1 MDWILGEVLEEL
13 KNMYKTLENRANEY
27 LDEKHLY
34 KAPIDTDDKVVA
46 GKHEYWRGRWLEAAT
61 NCEEIEELINSI
73 YEMIDEEIKIDKEAK
88 EELDC
93 LRGDSHGQL

>member
-1 MDWILGEVLEEL
+1 MEWILEELLEEL
-13 KNMYKTLENRANEY
+13 KNMHKVLENRANEY

-61 NCEEIEELINSI
+61 NCEEIEELITNI
-73 YEMIDEEIKIDKEAK
+73 YAMIGEEADRDKAYSDE
-88 EELDC
+88 LSQ
-93 LRGDSHGQL
+93 LRGDSRGQL

>member
-13 KNMYKTLENRANEY
+13 KNMHKVLENRANEY

-34 KAPIDTDDKVVA
+34 KAPIDTDDKVIA

-73 YEMIDEEIKIDKEAK
+73 YEMMDEEAKVDEEA
-88 EELDC
+88 ENEVDC
-93 LRGDSHGQL
+93 LRGDAHGQL

>member
-1 MDWILGEVLEEL
+1 MDWILEEVLEEL
-13 KNMYKTLENRANEY
+13 KNMHKVLENRANEY

-61 NCEEIEELINSI
+61 NREEIEELINSI
-73 YEMIDEEIKIDKEAK
+73 YDMIDEESCTQEAY
-88 EELDC
+88 DDNVRQ

>member
-13 KNMYKTLENRANEY
+13 KNMHKVLENRANEY

-46 GKHEYWRGRWLEAAT
+46 GKHEYW
-61 NCEEIEELINSI
+61 EE
-73 YEMIDEEIKIDKEAK
+73 D
-88 EELDC
+88 
-93 LRGDSHGQL
+93 G

>member
-1 MDWILGEVLEEL
+1 MDWILEEVLEEL
-13 KNMYKTLENRANEY
+13 KIMHKVLENRANEY

-46 GKHEYWRGRWLEAAT
+46 GKHEYWRGRWLEVAT

-73 YEMIDEEIKIDKEAK
+73 YEMIGEEAKINKEA
-88 EELDC
+88 EGEIDC

>member
-13 KNMYKTLENRANEY
+13 KNMHKVLENRANEY

-34 KAPIDTDDKVVA
+34 KAPIDTDDKVIA

-73 YEMIDEEIKIDKEAK
+73 YEMIGEEADRNKAYSDE
-88 EELDC
+88 LSQ

>member
-13 KNMYKTLENRANEY
+13 KNMHKALENRANEY

-73 YEMIDEEIKIDKEAK
+73 YEMIDEEAKMGKETEDEAN
-88 EELDC
+88 C

>member
-1 MDWILGEVLEEL
+1 MEWILEEVLEEL
-13 KNMYKTLENRANEY
+13 KNMHKVLENRANEY

-34 KAPIDTDDKVVA
+34 KAPIDTDDKVIA

-61 NCEEIEELINSI
+61 NCEEIEELINNV
-73 YEMIDEEIKIDKEAK
+73 YEMIDEETKIDEEAE
-88 EELDC
+88 EELNY

>member
-1 MDWILGEVLEEL
+1 MDWILEEVLEEL
-13 KNMYKTLENRANEY
+13 KNMHKALENRANEY

-34 KAPIDTDDKVVA
+34 KAPIDTDDEVVA

-73 YEMIDEEIKIDKEAK
+73 YEMIDEEVKIGKEA
-88 EELDC
+88 EDEANC

>member
-13 KNMYKTLENRANEY
+13 KNMHKTLENRANEY

-61 NCEEIEELINSI
+61 NREEIEELINSI
-73 YEMIDEEIKIDKEAK
+73 YDMIDEESCTQEAY
-88 EELDC
+88 DDNARQ

>member
-1 MDWILGEVLEEL
+1 MDWILREVLEEL
-13 KNMYKTLENRANEY
+13 KNMHKVLENRANEY

-61 NCEEIEELINSI
+61 NREEIEELINSI
-73 YEMIDEEIKIDKEAK
+73 YDMIDEESCTQEAY
-88 EELDC
+88 DDNARQ

>member
-13 KNMYKTLENRANEY
+13 KNMHKALENRANEY
-27 LDEKHLY
+27 LEEKYLY
-34 KAPIDTDDKVVA
+34 KAPIDTDDKVAA

-73 YEMIDEEIKIDKEAK
+73 YEMIDEETKIDKEV
-88 EELDC
+88 EDEVDC
-93 LRGDSHGQL
+93 LRGDSRGQL

>member
-13 KNMYKTLENRANEY
+13 KNMHKVLENRANEY

-46 GKHEYWRGRWLEAAT
+46 GKHEYWRGRWLEVAT

-73 YEMIDEEIKIDKEAK
+73 YEMIDEEAKIGKETEDEA
-88 EELDC
+88 DY
-93 LRGDSHGQL
+93 LRGDSHGQF

>member
-13 KNMYKTLENRANEY
+13 KNMHKVLENRANEY

-34 KAPIDTDDKVVA
+34 KAPIDTDDKVIA

-61 NCEEIEELINSI
+61 NCEEIEELINNI
-73 YEMIDEEIKIDKEAK
+73 YEMMDEEAKVDKEA
-88 EELDC
+88 EEETDC